1 MIKEWWRR
9 TVGMLARF
17 MAVGSAL
24 AHLSWIYVVWWRRI
38 SLKRSLFLLIL
49 LWGVSVSNRGLP
61 SLRE

>member
-1 MIKEWWRR
+1 
-9 TVGMLARF
+9 MLARF
-17 MAVGSAL
+17 MAVGSAP
-24 AHLSWIYVVWWRRI
+24 AHLLWIYVVWWRRI